1 MMKTG
6 IQYIIRWS
14 IALLIIPSWTWAQAP
29 QSSHEVFLIG
39 DAGKPKA
46 ATHNLKV
53 LKSHL
58 ESAGENATLIFLGD
72 NVYKDGLPDK
82 DHSDRALQEEKLLKQ
97 LEITKNFKGK
107 TIVIPGNHDWDHSG
121 KEGWDRVRNQTKFV
135 KKYFDSKEV
144 FFPKNGKPGPE
155 EIQLDEGLYLI
166 VIDWQWILH
175 QWEKPL
181 TNDVLVPHK
190 VADILH
196 DLYGMMEAHKNDHVI
211 LAAHHPMYSYGPHG
225 GKYNF
230 KSHLF
235 PLTAVNPSL
244 YIPLPVI
251 GSIYPVYRSTAGSL
265 QDIPHPKY
273 KAIRNTLE
281 DLLAKYPNTVY
292 VSGHEHSLQ
301 HIQKNNMNYIVS
313 GSGSKVS
320 YLKEKG
326 KYLQFGKSR
335 RGFGKVSYKPSGNP
349 ELEFWAA
356 DEQSPSGEKIYTSGL
371 YTFRPIAENFD
382 FPRYSF
388 EDTVQQAHAS
398 SQYRAGNFKQK
409 MMGVNYRDVWETKIK
424 APIFNITEE
433 KGGLKI
439 IKKGGG
445 YQTNSLR
452 MQAADGKQ
460 YVLRSLEKYPE
471 RALPEIMKGT
481 LAVNIVQ
488 DQMSASNPYGAFV
501 VPPMAEAV
509 GIYHTNPKLVYIP
522 NDGAFGR
529 HRKTF
534 ANTLALYEE
543 RPAFDWSDASFF
555 GNSNDVVNS
564 AEVLEKTHE
573 DNDFQ
578 VDQTFTLRNRLFD
591 MVIADW
597 DRHEDQ
603 WRWASFDQGKGKLYR
618 PIPRDRDQTF
628 YLNEGWFPK
637 FASRKWAMPRV
648 EGFNDD
654 VRWAPGFNFNARHFD
669 RWFLN
674 ETTRAD
680 WQKMALEV
688 KGNLSDEVIEKA
700 IGQWPKEIY
709 EQIGERTARTLKARR
724 DNLPTYTLE
733 HYESLA
739 REVEVLGSDK
749 KELFLIESLST
760 DQLKLSIHK
769 ISKSGDKK
777 QITYQRIF
785 ESNETKELRIY
796 GLDDDDE
803 FKISGSQKNK
813 ILVRII
819 GGDGT
824 DKYHDLTTNKAAGN
838 IKIYDNE
845 SSSVIETAGPSFKSK
860 LSNKK
865 NINKYH
871 QYSFKYDQLMPLI
884 YGAVNPDDGLFIG
897 GGALITK
904 HGWRK
909 DPYKAQHTILANIAL
924 ATAAFNVKYTGNFT
938 EAIGKWHLGI
948 GVDIRN
954 PKVNNFFGLGNES
967 IYDVDTGI
975 DFYRIRQEGHI
986 YDIKLSRN
994 LGNKGLLSL
1003 GLRQRTME
1011 IQRRSDSYISSS
1023 GFSEFDTS
1031 QLFEDKRHYGGP
1043 FGALIFDTRDEKLFP
1058 TRGLFW
1064 NTELAG
1070 YRGWNENASDFAHFH
1085 SNIAFYYSFQY
1096 PARVTLASRT
1106 GYAHN
1111 FGELSPDEFY
1121 NANTLGGRSNLRGFR
1136 RTRFYGKTSFYQN
1149 VDLRLKLFDFSSVLF
1164 PGKFGI
1170 HGFYDIGRVWTDV
1183 HSDTWHKA
1191 AGAGV
1196 WVAPLSK
1203 ASISLSYAFSP
1214 EEDLISLD
1222 LGFFF

>member
-1 MMKTG
+1 MQTG
-6 IQYIIRWS
+6 NIYLWVIT
-14 IALLIIPSWTWAQAP
+14 LFMIPGWLWAQAP
-29 QSSHEVFLIG
+29 EPNHQVFLIG
-39 DAGKPKA
+39 DGGKPKA
-46 ATHNLKV
+46 ATDNLKV
-53 LKSHL
+53 LKSQL
-58 ESAGENATLIFLGD
+58 ESADEHSTLIFLGD
-72 NVYKDGLPDK
+72 NIYKDGLPDK
-82 DHSDRALQEEKLLKQ
+82 DHSDRTIQEKKLLAQ

-107 TIVIPGNHDWDHSG
+107 TIVIPGNHDWGHSG

-135 KKYFDSKEV
+135 KKYFDDKEV

-155 EIQLDEGLYLI
+155 EIELDEGLYLI

-175 QWEKPL
+175 EWEKPL
-181 TNDVLVPHK
+181 TKDILVPHK

-196 DLYGMMEAHKNDHVI
+196 DLYALLNAHKNDHVI

-225 GKYNF
+225 GKYDF

-244 YIPLPVI
+244 YIPLPII

-281 DLLAKYPNTVY
+281 TLLLRFPNVVY

-301 HIQKNNMNYIVS
+301 HIRKDNINYIVS

-320 YLKEKG
+320 YLKKKG
-326 KYLQFGKSR
+326 KHLKFGESR
-335 RGFGKVSYKPSGNP
+335 HGFGKLKYNPSGAP
-349 ELEFWAA
+349 ALEFWAA
-356 DEQSPSGEKIYTSGL
+356 DEQSPMGEKIYSTNL
-371 YTFRPIAENFD
+371 YKFKHIPENFD

-388 EDTVQQAHAS
+388 QDSVKTTNAS
-398 SQYRAGNFKQK
+398 SQYAAGNFKQK
-409 MMGVNYRDVWETKIK
+409 MMGVNYRSVWETNIK
-424 APIFNITEE
+424 VPLFNITEE
-433 KGGLKI
+433 KGGLEI
-439 IKKGGG
+439 LKKGGG

-452 MQAADGKQ
+452 MQAPDGKQ

-522 NDGAFGR
+522 DDGAFGR

-543 RPAFDWSDASFF
+543 RPAFDWSDAPFF
-555 GNSNDVVNS
+555 GNSNDIVNS
-564 AEVLEKTHE
+564 AEVIEKIHE
-573 DNDFQ
+573 DNDNQ
-578 VDQTFTLRNRLFD
+578 VDQTFTLRNRMFD

-603 WRWASFDQGKGKLYR
+603 WRWASFNQGKGKLYR

-628 YLNEGWFPK
+628 YLNEGWLPK
-637 FASRKWAMPRV
+637 LGSRKWAQPRV

-674 ETTRAD
+674 ETTKED

-688 KGNLSDEVIEKA
+688 KNKLSDQVIEDA
-700 IGQWPKEIY
+700 IGQWPEEIY
-709 EQIGERTARTLKARR
+709 SQVGERTIKTLKARR
-724 DNLPTYTLE
+724 DNLPKYTIE

-739 REVEVLGSDK
+739 KEVEVLGSDK
-749 KELFLIESLST
+749 KDLFLIENLNT
-760 DQLKLSIHK
+760 NQLKLTVHK
-769 ISKSGDKK
+769 ISKAGELR
-777 QITYQRIF
+777 QITYQRVF
-785 ESNETKELRIY
+785 SAEETKELRIY

-803 FKISGSQKNK
+803 FKISGIQKCK

-819 GGDGT
+819 GGKGT
-824 DKYHDLTTNKAAGN
+824 DRFYDLTTEGNAGN
-838 IKIYDNE
+838 IRIYDSK
-845 SSSVIETAGPSFKSK
+845 SSTMFETPRQTFKTK
-860 LSNKK
+860 LSNNKD
-865 NINKYH
+865 INKYH
-871 QYSFKYDQLMPLI
+871 QYSFKYDQLVPLI
-884 YGAVNPDDGLFIG
+884 YGTANPDDGLFLG

-909 DPYKAQHTILANIAL
+909 DPYKSQHLILADVAL
-924 ATAAFNVKYTGNFT
+924 ATRAFNIKYTGNFRD
-938 EAIGKWHLGI
+938 AIGRWHLGI
-948 GVDIRN
+948 GLDIKN
-954 PKVNNFFGLGNES
+954 PKVNNFFGLGNDA
-967 IYDVDTGI
+967 IYNVDAGI
-975 DFYRIRQEGHI
+975 DFYRIRLEGHI
-986 YDIKLSRN
+986 YSLELSRN

-1003 GLRQRTME
+1003 GVRQRTME
-1011 IQRRSDSYISSS
+1011 VQRRSDSYISSS
-1023 GFSEFDTS
+1023 GFGEFDTS

-1043 FGALIFDTRDEKLFP
+1043 FTTLEFDTRDEKLFP
-1058 TRGLFW
+1058 SRGLYW

-1070 YRGWNENASDFAHFH
+1070 YRGLNENATDYAHFH
-1085 SNIAFYYSFQY
+1085 SNISFYYSFQY
-1096 PARVTLASRT
+1096 PARVTLATRT

-1111 FGELSPDEFY
+1111 FGDFVPDEFY

-1136 RTRFYGKTSFYQN
+1136 RTRFYGRTSFYQN
-1149 VDLRLKLFDFSSVLF
+1149 VDLRLKLLDFSSILF

-1183 HSDTWHKA
+1183 YSNTWHKA
-1191 AGAGV
+1191 VGV
-1196 WVAPLSK
+1196 GLWVAPLSK
-1203 ASISLSYAFSP
+1203 ASVSLSYAFSP
-1214 EEDLISLD
+1214 EEDLISFD